1 MVVHY
6 SSERL
11 QTIWNSKSFIDE
23 YEKYKIK
30 NKLKI
35 DKLLNINKIDFKLS
49 NISDEI
55 KRFKNLLNKL
65 SITNINTLQ
74 KDIQTSITED
84 ILEECIL
91 IIIDKCISEPNYIN
105 LYIPIIIDITKKYT
119 LDIRYII
126 NSKLTKVFESDIIT
140 DELSQYDTL
149 CKLNKKMDESTGLCI
164 LIVELEKNFLI
175 NDSVKPTLDKFIK
188 NLDISNP
195 ETREKYI
202 HSLYSIFSK
211 LDPRFIILYE
221 TKLLEIKNS
230 NIERKHK
237 FKIMDILDLKK

>member
-74 KDIQTSITED
+74 KDIQTQQ
-84 ILEECIL
+84 
-91 IIIDKCISEPNYIN
+91 K
-105 LYIPIIIDITKKYT
+105 
-119 LDIRYII
+119 
-126 NSKLTKVFESDIIT
+126 
-140 DELSQYDTL
+140 
-149 CKLNKKMDESTGLCI
+149 
-164 LIVELEKNFLI
+164 
-175 NDSVKPTLDKFIK
+175 
-188 NLDISNP
+188 
-195 ETREKYI
+195 
-202 HSLYSIFSK
+202 
-211 LDPRFIILYE
+211 
-221 TKLLEIKNS
+221 
-230 NIERKHK
+230 
-237 FKIMDILDLKK
+237 DL

>member
-91 IIIDKCISEPNYIN
+91 IIIDKCICEPNYIN
-105 LYIPIIIDITKKYT
+105 LYIPIIID
-119 LDIRYII
+119 
-126 NSKLTKVFESDIIT
+126 SKLTKVFESDIIT

-175 NDSVKPTLDKFIK
+175 NDFVKPTLDKFIK

>member
-91 IIIDKCISEPNYIN
+91 
-105 LYIPIIIDITKKYT
+105 
-119 LDIRYII
+119 
-126 NSKLTKVFESDIIT
+126 
-140 DELSQYDTL
+140 
-149 CKLNKKMDESTGLCI
+149 MD
-164 LIVELEKNFLI
+164 F
-175 NDSVKPTLDKFIK
+175 
-188 NLDISNP
+188 
-195 ETREKYI
+195 
-202 HSLYSIFSK
+202 
-211 LDPRFIILYE
+211 
-221 TKLLEIKNS
+221 
-230 NIERKHK
+230 
-237 FKIMDILDLKK
+237 